1 MNSAF
6 KWTKPK
12 EPGQFKLTLFDS
24 FREKTVAQ
32 GLVGSMPTA
41 SDVAEWMFEQFN
53 NTRWMYQESIV
64 YKIKSQFG
72 KDFVY
77 QNSNGNYA
85 IDREVLKQF
94 RKLTEGKA
102 IWERGQR
109 AWRHLREINMG
120 SDSISMDCGGARRI
134 VGCFDE
140 GSV

>member
-1 MNSAF
+1 M
-6 KWTKPK
+6 
-12 EPGQFKLTLFDS
+12 
-24 FREKTVAQ
+24 AQ
-32 GLVGSMPTA
+32 VLVGSMPMA

-64 YKIKSQFG
+64 YKIKNQFG

-109 AWRHLREINMG
+109 AWRHLKEGEIYKG
-120 SDSISMDCGGARRI
+120 RQVD
-134 VGCFDE
+134 
-140 GSV
+140 